1 MSDTNF
7 PQFKFS
13 PSLTAKQFN
22 ELQTRWQSSAQGVQT
37 PLLRARGV
45 PAYNTAAGRGTVFVP
60 MQDSTGDV
68 LNLQRLSLRKAEDG
82 SQELTQSVLLKDVE
96 VNGLRHVIGSPSVQ
110 DEAILL
116 TKDYLAGASLHQST
130 GRAVVV
136 AFSESN
142 LEALA
147 GEYKRSFP
155 EVRILVCG
163 EAANRQGAID
173 QDAKPS
179 ATLTDSQVALPSGID
194 GFAGVTFNDL
204 ELQFGPKALKT
215 LVDGALQ
222 AQVEREQDYAKV
234 KITWSGPFEIRSDG
248 LNAVR
253 AVVSSTGNPAVFSGG
268 FQESIR
274 GVEKGAI
281 WDTDTF
287 SDQDLAQRRAR
298 ALANKALEENGP
310 STQAKSQAVP
320 AKESFVE
327 GLETGPVQ
335 SSELDQTL
343 ARLKLQYLLANNKY
357 YLRDEHKTM
366 AFEDTGKRLV
376 TLHESTEIARSM
388 VELGKA
394 KGWSSIK
401 LDGSETFKRK
411 AWLEAQLLG
420 VKTAG
425 YKPDAFDQN
434 ELEKRRLVQNADRDG
449 APSNTISQAGASVN
463 RADSAAQA
471 KSQSVRADS
480 QQAPSFSAA
489 AGTPS
494 QQGLPSR
501 LEKDVSAAL
510 SDAGFAT
517 GSPQALASLEHIAGL
532 AQSPRAFV
540 GRLIE
545 HGPAPYEF
553 KDKAAANY
561 FVKLQTSSGEKT
573 VWGVDI
579 PRSMAES
586 AGQGIKT
593 GDQILLAY
601 VGSRAVTVID
611 PITGEELE
619 THRNTWCTEKIS
631 ELPSLA
637 ANQSEKPFFGDSAP
651 APAGSGDG
659 SRSAKEQMLIK
670 ILESKGAPLNS
681 IAAIKT
687 NLANP
692 TPSKA
697 PTAQPAGP
705 SL

>member
-1 MSDTNF
+1 
-7 PQFKFS
+7 
-13 PSLTAKQFN
+13 
-22 ELQTRWQSSAQGVQT
+22 
-37 PLLRARGV
+37 
-45 PAYNTAAGRGTVFVP
+45 
-60 MQDSTGDV
+60 
-68 LNLQRLSLRKAEDG
+68 
-82 SQELTQSVLLKDVE
+82 
-96 VNGLRHVIGSPSVQ
+96 
-110 DEAILL
+110 
-116 TKDYLAGASLHQST
+116 
-130 GRAVVV
+130 VVV

-147 GEYKRSFP
+147 VEYKRSFP

-163 EAANRQGAID
+163 EAASRQGTID

-179 ATLTDSQVALPSGID
+179 ATLTDNLVALPSGID
-194 GFAGVTFNDL
+194 GFTGVTFNDL

-222 AQVEREQDYAKV
+222 AQVQREQDDAKV
-234 KITWSGPFEIRSDG
+234 KITWSGPFEIRPDG

-253 AVVSSTGNPAVFSGG
+253 AVVSSTGDPAVFVGG
-268 FQESIR
+268 FQESTR
-274 GVEKGAI
+274 GVERDAV

-287 SDQDLAQRRAR
+287 SDQGLAQRRAR

-310 STQAKSQAVP
+310 STQTKSQAVP
-320 AKESFVE
+320 AKESSVE
-327 GLETGPVQ
+327 GLETGPIR
-335 SSELDQTL
+335 SSELDETL

-376 TLHESTEIARSM
+376 TTHESTEIARSM
-388 VELGKA
+388 VELGIA
-394 KGWSSIK
+394 KGWTSIK

-411 AWLEAQLLG
+411 AWVEAQLLG

-434 ELEKRRLVQNADRDG
+434 ELEKRRLVQNADRAG
-449 APSNTISQAGASVN
+449 PPSNTISQAGATVN
-463 RADSAAQA
+463 TTGPAAQV
-471 KSQSVRADS
+471 KSQSGESDT
-480 QQAPSFSAA
+480 QQASGFSG
-489 AGTPS
+489 AGARS
-494 QQGLPSR
+494 QQGYQSR
-501 LEKDVSAAL
+501 LEKDVAAAL
-510 SDAGFAT
+510 SDAGFAPE
-517 GSPQALASLEHIAGL
+517 SPQALASLDHIAGL

-545 HGPAPYEF
+545 HGPAPYAF
-553 KDKAAANY
+553 KDKASPNY
-561 FVKLQTSSGEKT
+561 YVKLQTSSGEKT

-579 PRSMAES
+579 SRSMAES
-586 AGQGIKT
+586 AGPGIQS

-601 VGSRAVTVID
+601 VGSRAVTVTD
-611 PITGEELE
+611 PITGEKLE
-619 THRNTWCTEKIS
+619 THRNTWCTERIS

-651 APAGSGDG
+651 APAVSDDG
-659 SRSAKEQMLIK
+659 SRSAKEQMLIN
-670 ILESKGAPLNS
+670 ILEAKGAPLNS

-687 NLANP
+687 SLANP

-697 PTAQPAGP
+697 PAVQPAGP